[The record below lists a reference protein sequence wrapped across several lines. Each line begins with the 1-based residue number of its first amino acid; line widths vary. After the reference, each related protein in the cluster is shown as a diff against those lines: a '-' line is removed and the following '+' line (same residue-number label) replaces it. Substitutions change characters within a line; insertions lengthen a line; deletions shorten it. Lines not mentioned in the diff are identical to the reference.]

1 MALPAQLCVEAI
13 EPWVSTIGIW
23 GQVQLDDGTANNRF
37 SFWTQPAGAATYA
50 ADYY

>member
-1 MALPAQLCVEAI
+1 LGVDDRHL
-13 EPWVSTIGIW
+13 

-50 ADYY
+50 ANYY